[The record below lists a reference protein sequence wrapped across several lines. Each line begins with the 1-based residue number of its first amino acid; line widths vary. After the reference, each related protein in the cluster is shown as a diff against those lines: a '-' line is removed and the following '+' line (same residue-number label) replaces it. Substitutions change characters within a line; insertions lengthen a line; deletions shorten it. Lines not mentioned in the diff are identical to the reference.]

1 MSVTMR
7 ALPICAALSLV
18 ALGASAAN
26 DARIGGVVQKDFS
39 GATGMVVGSAAKD
52 LYYRDDVYSGE
63 TVATPGN
70 GSTALLFQD
79 ATRLQLG
86 ANSTVVLD
94 RFVYDPDS
102 QQGDASIKFSK
113 GIFRWVTGEIKNKDA
128 VKLAT
133 PTATLTIRGTDFKL
147 FVGDD
152 GTSIVEVLDGQVE
165 MTPCNNGEPRSATSG
180 QALKT
185 TPSCGISAVGLS
197 DVPRDPGVDGGGSG
211 GGGTGAPGGSNPE
224 HNSPPAGGN
233 RG

>member
-1 MSVTMR
+1 MSFTMR
-7 ALPICAALSLV
+7 VLPVCAAVALV
-18 ALGASAAN
+18 AVGASAAN
-26 DARIGGVVQKDFS
+26 DARIGGVIQKDFT
-39 GATGMVVGSAAKD
+39 GARGTVVGNAAKD
-52 LYYRDDVYSGE
+52 LYYRDDVFSGE
-63 TVATPGN
+63 TVATPQN

-94 RFVYDPDS
+94 RFVYDPGS

-147 FVGDD
+147 FVAND
-152 GTSIVEVLDGQVE
+152 GTSILEVIDGQ
-165 MTPCNNGEPRSATSG
+165 MDMAPCNNGEPRTATAG

-185 TPSCGISAVGLS
+185 TPSCSISMVGLS
-197 DVPRDPGVDGGGSG
+197 EVPRDPGVDEGG
-211 GGGTGAPGGSNPE
+211 GGGTGAPGGNTPE
-224 HNSPPAGGN
+224 HGSPPAGGGG
-233 RG
+233 R

>member
-1 MSVTMR
+1 MSFTMR
-7 ALPICAALSLV
+7 ALPVCAALTLV
-18 ALGASAAN
+18 TVGASAAN
-26 DARIGGVVQKDFS
+26 DARIGGVIQKDFT

-52 LYYRDDVYSGE
+52 LYYRDEVYSGE

-113 GIFRWVTGEIKNKDA
+113 GIFRWVTGEIKNKEA

-147 FVGDD
+147 FVGSD
-152 GTSIVEVLDGQVE
+152 GTSILEVLDGHVD
-165 MTPCNNGEPRSATSG
+165 MTPCNNGEPRSATAG

-197 DVPRDPGVDGGGSG
+197 DVPRDPGVDGGGG
-211 GGGTGAPGGSNPE
+211 GEGTGAPGGSSPG
-224 HNSPPAGGN
+224 HNSAPKGGQE
-233 RG
+233 G

>member
-1 MSVTMR
+1 MSLTMR
-7 ALPICAALSLV
+7 ALPVCAALALV
-18 ALGASAAN
+18 AVGASAAN
-26 DARIGGVVQKDFS
+26 DSRIGGVVQKDFT
-39 GATGMVVGSAAKD
+39 GATGTTVGNVAKD

-94 RFVYDPDS
+94 RFVYDPSS
-102 QQGDASIKFSK
+102 QQGDASLKFSK

-128 VKLAT
+128 VKLTT

-147 FVGDD
+147 FVGGD
-152 GTSIVEVLDGQVE
+152 GTSILEVFDGQVD
-165 MTPCNNGEPRSATSG
+165 MTPCNNGEPKSATAG
-180 QALKT
+180 QALMT
-185 TPSCGISAVGLS
+185 TPACNITQVGLS
-197 DVPRDPGVDGGGSG
+197 DVPTDPGTDGGG

-224 HNSPPAGGN
+224 HNSPPQGGE
-233 RG
+233 GG